1 MGIGDKTMKELPM
14 TIKYTITI
22 SGFSKVFKGTQ
33 SITWE
38 WADYY
43 EGDTFKKFK
52 EELLIRLGETLYSS
66 ITRKENLDARKK
78 IMKAKSVNEIGEF
91 LNSSGWSFDYEQS
104 LPAWY

>member
-1 MGIGDKTMKELPM
+1 MGVGGRAVRESLTTTKHTV
-14 TIKYTITI
+14 TI
-22 SGFSKVFKGTQ
+22 SGFSKVFKGTR

-52 EELLIRLGETLYSS
+52 EALLIRLGETLYGCM
-66 ITRKENLDARKK
+66 TREEHVNIRKK
-78 IMKAKSVNEIGEF
+78 IRDAKSLNEIGEA

-104 LPAWY
+104 LPALY

>member
-1 MGIGDKTMKELPM
+1 MRESLT
-14 TIKYTITI
+14 TIKYTVTI
-22 SGFSKVFKGTQ
+22 SGISKSFDGTQ

-43 EGDTFKKFK
+43 EGYTFKKFK

-66 ITRKENLDARKK
+66 ITRKEHLDARKK
-78 IMKAKSVNEIGEF
+78 IRKAKSIKEIGEV

-104 LPAWY
+104 LPALY

>member
-22 SGFSKVFKGTQ
+22 SGFSKVFKGTR

-38 WADYY
+38 WTAYY

-52 EELLIRLGETLYSS
+52 EELLIRLGEMLCGCM
-66 ITRKENLDARKK
+66 TREEHIDIRKRVRN
-78 IMKAKSVNEIGEF
+78 AKSLNEVGKT
-91 LNSSGWSFDYEQS
+91 LNSVGWSFDYEQS